1 MLMYYQLK
9 NNHFSKN
16 YSNCD
21 IMLMILLDEF
31 LPVLLRI
38 ELAGDVL
45 YNMFSRKLTEKHF
58 W

>member
-31 LPVLLRI
+31 LPVHLQDTVGRRYSI
-38 ELAGDVL
+38 EYV
-45 YNMFSRKLTEKHF
+45 F
-58 W
+58 